1 VLVRENRDSTK
12 QVGKL
17 LVITK
22 EPEKLLS
29 GKVLGIGQHPAN
41 WSMDPSLLYVGATVW
56 FRRECGYEV
65 PGYPG
70 YLFLQTDML
79 EAAGEAQVVA
89 LAVGDAR

>member
-1 VLVRENRDSTK
+1 
-12 QVGKL
+12 
-17 LVITK
+17 
-22 EPEKLLS
+22 
-29 GKVLGIGQHPAN
+29 
-41 WSMDPSLLYVGATVW
+41 MDPSLLYVGATVW